1 MKISEIKDKELREL
15 AELRRHD
22 CQNKFTD
29 LLDEAFD
36 WEESLEG
43 SDFWGDV
50 DDSTITS
57 LPKQDSPKQDSVV
70 QEVIEKMQSRS
81 SVGIEKYGTTLD
93 RKDLTTEQWIDHA
106 IEEAM
111 DFTLYLTKIKRELKK

>member
-1 MKISEIKDKELREL
+1 MRISEIKDKELREL

-22 CQNKFTD
+22 CQNHFPD

-43 SDFWGDV
+43 FDFWDDV
-50 DDSTITS
+50 DNGIITS
-57 LPKQDSPKQDSVV
+57 LPKQDSPKQDSIVN
-70 QEVIEKMQSRS
+70 QVIEKMKSRS
-81 SVGIEKYGTTLD
+81 EVGIKKYGTTLD
-93 RKDLTTEQWIDHA
+93 RKDLTHEQWLDHA

-111 DFTLYLTKIKRELKK
+111 DLTLYLTKIKNETQF